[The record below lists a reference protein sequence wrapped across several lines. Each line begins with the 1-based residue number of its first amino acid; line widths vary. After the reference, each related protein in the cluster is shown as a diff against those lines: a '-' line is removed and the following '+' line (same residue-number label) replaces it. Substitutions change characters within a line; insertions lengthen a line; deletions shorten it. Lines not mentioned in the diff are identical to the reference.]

1 MRDASVYTTVCT
13 LRTSNECQIT
23 YSSEQAFY
31 DGCYDMMKRGACYVA
46 NHHSLTITLT
56 GGY

>member
-1 MRDASVYTTVCT
+1 MY
-13 LRTSNECQIT
+13 QIT

-31 DGCYDMMKRGACYVA
+31 DGCYKMMKLGACYVA

-56 GGY
+56 GGYCVLSYRSFYMVA

>member
-1 MRDASVYTTVCT
+1 MY
-13 LRTSNECQIT
+13 QIT
-23 YSSEQAFY
+23 YSSEQAYY
-31 DGCYDMMKRGACYVA
+31 DGLVELMKRGACYVA

>member
-1 MRDASVYTTVCT
+1 MY
-13 LRTSNECQIT
+13 QIT

-31 DGCYDMMKRGACYVA
+31 DGCYEMKRGACYTA

>member
-1 MRDASVYTTVCT
+1 MYTI
-13 LRTSNECQIT
+13 S

-31 DGCYDMMKRGACYVA
+31 DALVELMKRGAHYTA
-46 NHHSLTITLT
+46 NHHALTITLT